1 MNITINTTNLRNELI
16 PLYEKYSG
24 QLSEQPAYIEMDED
38 GNVCADYSGEIGN
51 AEPMSV
57 WNGRTRQWGVDSSA
71 NGDSL
76 ADLLESDK
84 VKSLLERVYQ
94 GHDVHWDG
102 SNHVGRLND
111 DAEEASNALDEIF
124 SPASGEYSVM
134 EVWGAQDWISAGFFL
149 DALIKA
155 GSVEDYA
162 SDVTDELYN
171 NCSTAAIYGDMEDAV
186 ALIAAEII
194 RRPSHDSD
202 QTPFWAAKILVE
214 YDKYKYS
221 SLLDH
226 CREDLGIYPVT
237 LINDKGREEIRQWIV
252 DLFQPED
259 GFISEEQLDAY
270 VEDAERSLGEG
281 NGPSIEVLNF
291 ASPTGRTELFRVSDD
306 GVGAYE
312 ADEAGERLEDPRRAT
327 STVSITP

>member
-24 QLSEQPAYIEMDED
+24 QFNEQPAYVEMDED

-57 WNGRTRQWGVDSSA
+57 WNGRTLQWSVDAAA

-76 ADLLESDK
+76 ADLLESAK

-171 NCSTAAIYGDMEDAV
+171 NSSTAAIYGDMEDAV
-186 ALIAAEII
+186 ALLASEMIQNPRHIDAMGY
-194 RRPSHDSD
+194 DSD

-237 LINDKGREEIRQWIV
+237 LINDKGREEI
-252 DLFQPED
+252 
-259 GFISEEQLDAY
+259 
-270 VEDAERSLGEG
+270 
-281 NGPSIEVLNF
+281 
-291 ASPTGRTELFRVSDD
+291 
-306 GVGAYE
+306 
-312 ADEAGERLEDPRRAT
+312 
-327 STVSITP
+327 